1 MNLLKVGEGVGE
13 GEVRGVGAVCESARA
28 VAQKKPTNERE
39 TVKTTTTTRTDKTRL
54 QSHNN
59 KREKEKI
66 NKTDPN
72 TRRTK
77 LQSKGEGEGEGEA
90 KRKQS
95 QRNLVA
101 KRISGPG
108 PRATTPTTPTTPT
121 PPRHQRSYDLRD
133 TPAVSFVDLCSVWN
147 ATRA

>member
-77 LQSKGEGEGEGEA
+77 GEGEGEGEA

-108 PRATTPTTPTTPT
+108 PRATTPT

-133 TPAVSFVDLCSVWN
+133 TPAVSFADLCSVWN